1 MRRRDDERG
10 SILVIVMLVSVV
22 LAVLGAS
29 LLKGTFADLGQ
40 GERSQATNR
49 SLQAAEAGINDY
61 IAKLT
66 EDHLYYAHWVHRA
79 EATRNA
85 TGTSVRYDPGST
97 ALAFDGT
104 LAWTYPNGRDGWL
117 DLGDGLEYDLQ
128 VFPPTATRTTVRI
141 VATGRRTGDASTART
156 LEALVRTASIAD
168 YQMISNAEVIYGSSA
183 TTNGKVYAGNGSNIV
198 HAGTANADLYA
209 EGRVWRDK
217 TARNDAQGR
226 TPGSQGWIPTYT
238 YSGTPTYGN
247 GAKGLDSTIDPVT
260 GLPHIRTV
268 IRTAIDFDNF
278 TGSIGDVQRAAAAAA
293 DGITKPALAAG
304 SAYWLTFLAD
314 GRVRIQT
321 CTGVDLSAGGT
332 TAPSCGTATTQP
344 VPTNGAIYVDEDVI
358 VSGTVKGRVTV
369 ATTSDVVVGNDID
382 YASTGTN
389 VNLTNTDVIGL
400 MAQDEV
406 LVPRW
411 APINLTWRAG
421 TIAMER
427 QWRSA
432 AGSSTTHDT
441 MTFYGSTATNLGG
454 YMSQYAHR
462 FYNYDPTLLYLQ
474 PPYFPV
480 LEDAYTIV
488 LQREIK

>member
-1 MRRRDDERG
+1 VTRATEERG
-10 SILVIVMLVSVV
+10 SILVTVLLVSVV
-22 LAVLGAS
+22 LAVIGGS
-29 LLKGTFADLGQ
+29 LLRGTFADLDQGQ
-40 GERSQATNR
+40 RSQATNR

-79 EATRNA
+79 EATRTA
-85 TGTSVRYDPGST
+85 TGTGATYDPG
-97 ALAFDGT
+97 AAAPLKFDGT
-104 LAWTYPNGRDGWL
+104 LKWTYPNGRDGWL

-141 VATGRRTGDASTART
+141 VATGRRTGVPSSERA

-168 YQMISNAEVIYGSSA
+168 FQMISNAEVIYGASA

-198 HAGTANADLYA
+198 HAGTANANLYA
-209 EGRVWRDK
+209 EGHVY
-217 TARNDAQGR
+217 R
-226 TPGSQGWIPTYT
+226 TKSGST

-247 GAKGLDSTIDPVT
+247 GARGYDASN
-260 GLPHIRTV
+260 IRT
-268 IRTAIDFDNF
+268 IIKTPIDFDNF
-278 TGSIGDVQRAAAAAA
+278 TGSIGDVQRAATAAT
-293 DGITKPALAAG
+293 DGITLNDPTAAG
-304 SAYWLTFLAD
+304 WWLKFQGNGTVTVQ
-314 GRVRIQT
+314 R
-321 CTGVDLSAGGT
+321 CTAIDLSA
-332 TAPSCGTATTQP
+332 TAAINVLPTCGTATSKP
-344 VPTNGAIYVDEDVI
+344 VPTNGAIYAAQTAI
-358 VSGTVKGRVTV
+358 VSGTVSGRVTV
-369 ATTSDVVVGNDID
+369 ATTGDIVVGGNID
-382 YASTGTN
+382 YASSGWN
-389 VNLTNTDVIGL
+389 VDSPGNVDVVGL

-411 APINLTWRAG
+411 APTDLTWRAG

-432 AGSSTTHDT
+432 TSTTSHGT

-454 YMSQYAHR
+454 YMSQFATR
-462 FYNYDPTLLYLQ
+462 SYNYDSSLLYLQ

-488 LQREIK
+488 LQREIP